1 MLLLEFF
8 AKKIIEA
15 FLIFWLKGLA
25 SLGSEGKEKATG
37 HNLSTGLCPHLH
49 RTASTVTVGCQSFAV
64 SHICTTPGIYYLN
77 FKSFPR
83 TKTFQ

>member
-1 MLLLEFF
+1 MLLLKFF

-15 FLIFWLKGLA
+15 FLIFWLKSLA

-49 RTASTVTVGCQSFAV
+49 RTASTVTGAV
-64 SHICTTPGIYYLN
+64 SRLLFLTYV
-77 FKSFPR
+77 PR
-83 TKTFQ
+83 QAYTV